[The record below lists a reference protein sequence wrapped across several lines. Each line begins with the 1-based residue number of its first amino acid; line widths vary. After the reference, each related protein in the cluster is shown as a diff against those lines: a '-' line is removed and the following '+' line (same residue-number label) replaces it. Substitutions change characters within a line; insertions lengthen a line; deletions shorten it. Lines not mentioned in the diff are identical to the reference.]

1 MKTPEDLMK
10 MQSEM
15 ANAAGAAAMKT
26 LEGFRKLADVNLQAA
41 RASLEQSAEQINAL
55 LAAKDVNTL
64 TTLVTSFAQPSADK
78 FASYARAVYAVTSET
93 NADLAKM
100 VQDQI
105 AKVNAQ
111 LAASIEQLAKNA
123 PSGSEGGM
131 AFIRQALST
140 ANASYDQFNEQ
151 MKKMVEMG
159 AMGMGQSGGGKK
171 GR

>member
-15 ANAAGAAAMKT
+15 ASAASAAAMKT
-26 LEGFRKLADVNLQAA
+26 LEGFRKLTEVNMQAA
-41 RASLEQSAEQINAL
+41 RASLEQSADQINAL

-64 TTLVTSFAQPSADK
+64 TSLVTSFAQPSADK
-78 FASYARAVYAVTSET
+78 FTNYARAVYAVTSET

-100 VQDQI
+100 VQDQV
-105 AKVNAQ
+105 ARVNAQ
-111 LAASIEQLAKNA
+111 LAASIEDLARNA
-123 PSGSEGGM
+123 PSGSEGAV

-140 ANASYDQFNEQ
+140 ANASYDQFNDQ

-159 AMGMGQSGGGKK
+159 ASGMGAGGGRK

>member
-15 ANAAGAAAMKT
+15 ANAASAAAMKT
-26 LEGFRKLADVNLQAA
+26 LEGFRKLTDVNLQAA

-64 TTLVTSFAQPSADK
+64 TSLVTSFSQPSADK
-78 FASYARAVYAVTSET
+78 FANYARAVYAVTSET

-105 AKVNAQ
+105 GKVNAQ
-111 LAASIEQLAKNA
+111 LAASIEQLARNA
-123 PSGSEGGM
+123 PGGAEGGM

-140 ANASYDQFNEQ
+140 ANASYDQFNAQ
-151 MKKMVEMG
+151 MKQMVEMG

>member
-15 ANAAGAAAMKT
+15 ASAASAAAMKT
-26 LEGFRKLADVNLQAA
+26 LEGFRKLTEVNMQAA
-41 RASLEQSAEQINAL
+41 RASLEQSADQINAL

-64 TTLVTSFAQPSADK
+64 TSLVTSFAQPSADK
-78 FASYARAVYAVTSET
+78 FTNYARAVYAVTSET

-105 AKVNAQ
+105 NRVNAQ
-111 LAASIEQLAKNA
+111 LAASIESLARNA
-123 PSGSEGGM
+123 PSGSEGSV

-140 ANASYDQFNEQ
+140 ANASYEQFNEQ

-159 AMGMGQSGGGKK
+159 ASGMGGTGGKK